1 MGDWRVTSQK
11 GRQAMARNSN
21 GGQPSTLA
29 RILISL
35 LGIILIIMAIGN
47 LMLFIFG
54 ETAVAEVHT
63 RRTGGERYNAVNDKR
78 YSWAVDYT
86 FMAEDG
92 KSYSGQLTKLGSAT
106 GVDVSRRI
114 YYFPFAPYFNTTE
127 DTGEPNLGQLF
138 MVAVGIFLLMV
149 MNRKKWRSS
158 AADGGSLST
167 WPGDDVTSRD
177 ATRPM
182 NRVEGTMSKF
192 CTFCG
197 SPLENAA
204 RFCPN
209 CGTAIGQVAPQQP
222 TPVSAYLAAP
232 SLIGWTTRHQDPAVL
247 ARAAKNKRIAFG
259 FTLFLAI
266 AFPVGFSLAGFL
278 SEEVSVSQALLIGLG
293 LGLLMLILGLVRLAA
308 MKAGTWDG
316 TVTDKQQKQ
325 KMDNSYSDDAVHH
338 KTVYTILLT
347 EDSGKTHK
355 LKYTDNRSVY
365 DYFHVG
371 ERVRCHE
378 AFGTY
383 EKYDKSR
390 DSLIYCNVCGKQNDI
405 SADQCRSCHLPL
417 FK

>member
-1 MGDWRVTSQK
+1 MDDWRVVSQK

-29 RILISL
+29 RVLISL

-63 RRTGGERYNAVNDKR
+63 RRTGGERYNAVNDRR

-92 KSYSGQLTKLGSAT
+92 KSYSGHLTKLGSAT

-138 MVAVGIFLLMV
+138 MVAVGVFLLMV
-149 MNRKKWRSS
+149 MNRKKWQSS
-158 AADGGSLST
+158 AADGGSLNI
-167 WPGDDVTSRD
+167 WPGDDSASRD

-197 SPLENAA
+197 ASLVDGA

-209 CGTAIGQVAPQQP
+209 CGTALGQEASQQP
-222 TPVSAYLAAP
+222 TPVSAYSAAP
-232 SLIGWTTRHQDPAVL
+232 SLIGWTTRHQDPVVL
-247 ARAAKNKRIAFG
+247 ARAAKNKRIALG
-259 FTLFLAI
+259 FTLFLVI
-266 AFPVGFSLAGFL
+266 AFPAGFAL
-278 SEEVSVSQALLIGLG
+278 ASLFGESLPMDQALLIGIG
-293 LGLLMLILGLVRLAA
+293 LGLLMLVIGLVRLAG

-325 KMDNSYSDDAVHH
+325 KMDNSQEDSVVRHNMI
-338 KTVYTILLT
+338 YTIVVT
-347 EDSGKTHK
+347 ETSGKTHM
-355 LKYTDNRSVY
+355 LKYTDNRAMY
-365 DYFHVG
+365 DYIHVG
-371 ERVRCHE
+371 DRVRCHE